1 MGHSGAS
8 MESVVIDLFQVLVN
22 RDARQTGGVP
32 ECFRANLLDLVGGTA
47 VSHRVGYDDLSA
59 IRIKTII
66 LISYLNSVFTCFPII
81 DIVRYKVIINRLN
94 VGEILPVVGR
104 LVVAH
109 VAGRHMERRSGID
122 HIDLVVKH
130 VGCRQRRRPCTA
142 AVDVGQWDVAECM
155 LINRGEAATQG
166 YCTQV

>member
-8 MESVVIDLFQVLVN
+8 MESVVIHLFHVRVN
-22 RDARQTGGVP
+22 RDARQTSGVP
-32 ECFRANLLDLVGGTA
+32 ECVRANRLDLVGGA
-47 VSHRVGYDDLSA
+47 VVSHRARYDNHSA
-59 IRIKTII
+59 IRIETII
-66 LISYLNSVFTCFPII
+66 FVGDLYSVFTCYPII
-81 DIVRYKVIINRLN
+81 DIVRNKVIINWLN

-122 HIDLVVKH
+122 HVDLVVKR
-130 VGCRQRRRPCTA
+130 VGCRQCRRPCTA
-142 AVDVGQWDVAECM
+142 AVDVGQWDVAECI
-155 LINRGEAATQG
+155 LINRGESAAQG